1 MPNPRGKTLGNFV
14 VEDEVGHGGMG
25 VVLLARQP
33 SLDRPAILKK
43 VRRGIAEMPELLER
57 FQREARAAAAV
68 HHQNVVSVYDFFS
81 FRGDQYIAQEYVD
94 GLDLK
99 SALLRTGPLPWRIAG
114 LIALEVARGLEVIHA
129 HGTVHRDLKPANIL
143 LGRRGEV
150 KIADF
155 GLALE
160 VTGSA
165 LTQPGIMIGSPCY
178 MPPEQMLG
186 ERVDARGDL
195 FALGIVLYEMLA
207 GTPPY
212 PEPQEEDSG
221 SLLGRMQKEQYA
233 RLRKSA
239 PKTPRFMARLIRQ
252 LMRGKPRK
260 RVASTTELRRR
271 LEKRLGNPS
280 ASDSAAELA
289 SWLWERHV
297 FETQEGETVVRV
309 AVPAPKTRVG
319 SALSWSLGG
328 AAAAAGLVGSIF
340 WAQAAGFIQV
350 PLPQIA
356 QSPQQLAAA
365 WMPGRQS
372 AARLHFETE
381 AEVRVRID
389 DEAPIS
395 ALSAEGILIPP
406 GKHRVI
412 FEHPEL
418 GDVSQDLELASGET
432 RTLRPRFE

>member
-1 MPNPRGKTLGNFV
+1 MSNQRGRTLGNFV

-43 VRRGIAEMPELLER
+43 VRRGIADMPELLER

-81 FRGDQYIAQEYVD
+81 FRGDQYIAQEYVE

-99 SALLRTGPLPWRIAG
+99 SALLRTGPLPWRVAA
-114 LIALEVARGLEVIHA
+114 LIALEVTRGLEVIHA
-129 HGTVHRDLKPANIL
+129 NGTVHRDLKPANIL

-160 VTGSA
+160 ATGSA

-195 FALGIVLYEMLA
+195 FALGVVLYEMLA
-207 GTPPY
+207 GMPPH
-212 PEPQEEDSG
+212 PEPAEGDTV
-221 SLLGRMQKEQYA
+221 SLLTRMQKEQYA
-233 RLRKSA
+233 RVRKGA
-239 PKTPRFMARLIRQ
+239 PKTPRFLARLIRQ
-252 LMRGKPRK
+252 LLRGKPRK
-260 RVASTTELRRR
+260 RIASTTDLRRR

-289 SWLWERHV
+289 SWLWDRHV
-297 FETQEGETVVRV
+297 FETRAGETVVRI
-309 AVPAPKTRVG
+309 AVPAPAPRM
-319 SALSWSLGG
+319 SALLRWGAGG
-328 AAAAAGLVGSIF
+328 AVAAAAILGLLFMAQTAGLLP
-340 WAQAAGFIQV
+340 WALPSLPAGPQELTSRW
-350 PLPQIA
+350 LPQ
-356 QSPQQLAAA
+356 PQT
-365 WMPGRQS
+365 S
-372 AARLHFETE
+372 ARLHFETE
-381 AEVRVRID
+381 AGVHVRID
-389 DEAPIS
+389 DEAAIS
-395 ALSAEGILIPP
+395 TRSAEGIALSP
-406 GKHRVI
+406 GAHRVV

-418 GDVSQDLELASGET
+418 GQVTQEFELASGEV
-432 RTLRPRFE
+432 RTLHPDFK